1 MSQNHLRPRARRSA
15 WLLAL
20 VLVAAPLRGQVVV
33 VDEGTFSLFVEG
45 TRIGREDFSIRA
57 ARGAGGSAWVAQAN
71 VLVGEQRRTVVLN
84 ADSLGLPVRIQLETR
99 EANAV
104 VGSFAGDRER
114 GIWSGRRVEG
124 GRESAR
130 EFRLAPDTFAAET
143 GVVHHLWFVVRFGEG
158 RAVTLLSPSG
168 PTETGVILEEQAPTR
183 IALGLR
189 EIVARHWV
197 LRPSA
202 GGTALWEVWTDAG
215 GRLLRAVQPAAS
227 FEALRDDPPPETPA
241 T

>member
-1 MSQNHLRPRARRSA
+1 MAQTPPHSRGPHLG
-15 WLLAL
+15 WLLATL
-20 VLVAAPLRGQVVV
+20 LLAAPLRGQVVV
-33 VDEGTFSLFVEG
+33 VDEGTFSLFVGG

-57 ARGAGGSAWVAQAN
+57 DRGGGGGVWVAQAN
-71 VLVGEQRRTVVLN
+71 VLVGEQRRTLVLN
-84 ADSLGLPVRIQLETR
+84 ADSLGLPVRFQVETR
-99 EANAV
+99 EANTV

-114 GIWSGRRVEG
+114 GIWSGRRLSD

-130 EFRLAPDTFAAET
+130 EFRLEPDTFAAEA

-168 PTETGVILEEQAPTR
+168 PTEQQVTLEEQAPTR

-197 LRPSA
+197 LRPP
-202 GGTALWEVWTDAG
+202 GGGVPLWEVWTDAA
-215 GRLLRAVQPAAS
+215 GRLLRAVQPGTA

-241 T
+241 R